1 MVNKNIKRLESSL
14 KEKKKSLEVTK
25 IFHRGIKREKKKDK
39 QSIQKSDLKQKKK
52 SNFLVS

>member
-14 KEKKKSLEVTK
+14 KEKKKKSLEVTK

-52 SNFLVS
+52 